1 MTIKEL
7 KRLSRAELLQMLLY
21 RTREAEDLR
30 TQVESLQEQ
39 LRQKELLILE
49 SGSIAEAAIKIN
61 GVLEAAQA
69 AADQYLLNI
78 ARLEAEAKQKVAR
91 EGEETL

>member
-21 RTREAEDLR
+21 RTREVEDLR
-30 TQVESLQEQ
+30 AQVESLQQQ
-39 LRQKELLILE
+39 LRQKQLLIRE
-49 SGSIAEAAIKIN
+49 AGSIADAAIKIN

-78 ARLEAEAKQKVAR
+78 ASLEESAR
-91 EGEETL
+91 HQLSQEQEEMP

>member
-21 RTREAEDLR
+21 RTREVEDLR
-30 TQVESLQEQ
+30 AQVESLQQQ
-39 LRQKELLILE
+39 LRQKQLLIRE
-49 SGSIAEAAIKIN
+49 AGSIADAAIKIN

-78 ARLEAEAKQKVAR
+78 ASLEESAR
-91 EGEETL
+91 QQLSQEQEEMP